1 MAGKVPRVS
10 PDLAHP
16 SSQRMNAEPTQTP
29 LFHAEHADR
38 YSRQDL
44 IRGYEE
50 AFNCRL
56 IVVFDAL
63 LDYSVNVLEDLIFDA
78 SPDRNIHV
86 LLATPGGD
94 GEAALRMVRSLQARC
109 NELTVIVPDRAKS
122 AGTIFA
128 LGAHHILMG
137 PTSDLGPIDPQLVL
151 NPQDPNSL
159 ISAKDVIAAVEAAQD
174 AVQQKPETYPIH
186 ASLLANVNALQVQQ
200 ARSALAR
207 TDDLMRDAL
216 SSVKGRSQEEIDR
229 LFETLHGPLI
239 ETSTSHAAVFGITE
253 ARKAA
258 LPVIEADPA
267 GTQWRSLWR
276 LWMKYFVAN
285 NRIYEGAT
293 ASKVVG
299 SWAAS

>member
-1 MAGKVPRVS
+1 
-10 PDLAHP
+10 
-16 SSQRMNAEPTQTP
+16 MNDESTGDTEPTQTP

-38 YSRQDL
+38 YARQDL
-44 IRGYEE
+44 IRSYQETFE
-50 AFNCRL
+50 CRL

-63 LDYSVNVLEDLIFDA
+63 LDYSVTVLEDLIFAANPAQD
-78 SPDRNIHV
+78 IHV

-109 NELTVIVPDRAKS
+109 RELTVVVPDKAKS

-128 LGAHHILMG
+128 LGAHYILMG

-151 NPQDPNSL
+151 NAQDPNSL
-159 ISAKDVIAAVEAAQD
+159 ISAKDLIAALEAAQD

-216 SSVKGRSQEEIDR
+216 SSVKGRSEQEVHR
-229 LFETLHGPLI
+229 LFNALHIPLI
-239 ETSTSHAAVFGITE
+239 EAAMSHAAVFGIEE
-253 ARKAA
+253 ARKAD
-258 LPVIEADPA
+258 LPVIEADPSA
-267 GTQWRSLWR
+267 AQWRSLWR
-276 LWMKYFVAN
+276 LWMKYFVN
-285 NRIYEGAT
+285 NDRIYEGAT

-299 SWAAS
+299 PWALTSP

>member
-1 MAGKVPRVS
+1 MTG
-10 PDLAHP
+10 
-16 SSQRMNAEPTQTP
+16 EPTQTP
-29 LFHAEHADR
+29 LFHAENAER
-38 YSRQDL
+38 YARQDL
-44 IRGYEE
+44 IKGYEK
-50 AFNCRL
+50 ANNCRL

-78 SPDRNIHV
+78 DSSLDIHV
-86 LLATPGGD
+86 MITTPGGD
-94 GEAALRMVRSLQARC
+94 GEAALRMIRSLQARC
-109 NELTVIVPDRAKS
+109 KELTVIAPDKAKS

-151 NPQDPNSL
+151 SAQDPNSL

-216 SSVKGRSQEEIDR
+216 SSVKGRSEDEVNR
-229 LFETLHGPLI
+229 LFNTLHGPLI
-239 ETSTSHAAVFGITE
+239 EASMSHAAVFGIAE
-253 ARKAA
+253 ARKAE
-258 LPVIEADPA
+258 LPVIEADP
-267 GTQWRSLWR
+267 GGSQWRSLWR

-285 NRIYEGAT
+285 DRIYEGAT

-299 SWAAS
+299 SWAGP